1 MGFTAAYGPDL
12 GGDKCKSGFP
22 TEDAAEEYIKSWLCK
37 GCKEDLERGH
47 YEIGPDKNTEEADR
61 IEVENVFHTNC
72 GAEWFVLSDEHWET
86 YLKVEDFGY
95 LLSAAGFV
103 PIDREEVISRKK
115 ERRKDD

>member
-1 MGFTAAYGPDL
+1 MGYTAAYGPDL

-22 TEDAAEEYIKSWLCK
+22 TEEAAEEYIKSYLCK
-37 GCKEDLERGH
+37 GCKDDLERGH
-47 YEIGPDKNTEEADR
+47 YEIGPDKNIKEVDV

-86 YLKVEDFGY
+86 YLKVGDFGY
-95 LLSAAGFV
+95 LLSAAGFE

-115 ERRKDD
+115 RKEKE